1 MENQG
6 KISTEFGIFLFWLF
20 TEKALSMRHV
30 GVEDLWYLIF

>member
-20 TEKALSMRHV
+20 TEKALSMRYV
-30 GVEDLWYLIF
+30 CVEYLWYLVF